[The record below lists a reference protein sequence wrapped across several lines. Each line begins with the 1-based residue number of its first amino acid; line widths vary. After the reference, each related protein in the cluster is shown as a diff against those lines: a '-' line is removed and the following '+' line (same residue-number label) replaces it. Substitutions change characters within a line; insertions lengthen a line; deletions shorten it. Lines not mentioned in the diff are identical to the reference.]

1 MLNIAEK
8 LSTPLS
14 GLEVSHHPQFTIPNS
29 NIIQTTLPVLINL
42 SCQRHRER
50 ERETER
56 EGERGRGGEGEGE
69 REREREKEER
79 EREGGRPSGC
89 LEASFFD

>member
-42 SCQRHRER
+42 SCQRHRDRER
-50 ERETER
+50 ERARDRERGR

-69 REREREKEER
+69 REREKEER
-79 EREGGRPSGC
+79 EREGG
-89 LEASFFD
+89 ET

>member
-50 ERETER
+50 ESERQRERESGG
-56 EGERGRGGEGEGE
+56 EGERGRGRGRGRGRRR
-69 REREREKEER
+69 RERER
-79 EREGGRPSGC
+79 GGDLVAVLRQV
-89 LEASFFD
+89 

>member
-50 ERETER
+50 ERERER
-56 EGERGRGGEGEGE
+56 ARDRERGRAGERGRGGEGGGGEGEGEGGE
-69 REREREKEER
+69 RER
-79 EREGGRPSGC
+79 GG
-89 LEASFFD
+89 ET